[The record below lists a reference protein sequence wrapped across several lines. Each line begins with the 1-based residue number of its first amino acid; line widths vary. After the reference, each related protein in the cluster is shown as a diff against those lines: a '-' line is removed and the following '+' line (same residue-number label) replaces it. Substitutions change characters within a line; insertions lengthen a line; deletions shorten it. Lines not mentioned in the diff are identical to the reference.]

1 LTHPF
6 PQQQS
11 LVAQAPAP
19 PTGGNPNHPPNEEA
33 SSSAHIY
40 MFNGID
46 LTTRTMT
53 YDTPPGKPD
62 KEKVTTSTT
71 PDPPPTTVTPPS
83 GPLQIEKPNFD
94 SILRPPKSTIRKS
107 TFNPNSCAAQNYNI
121 VEDLAQAPCAM
132 SALEVLQHFPSQRRT
147 LLEAIRAIDPESSNN
162 ITFNLDNFKS

>member
-6 PQQQS
+6 PQQQY

-33 SSSAHIY
+33 SLSAHIY

-46 LTTRTMT
+46 LTTRTTT

-71 PDPPPTTVTPPS
+71 PDPPPNTVTPPS
-83 GPLQIEKPNFD
+83 KPLQIKKVDFD
-94 SILRPPKSTIRKS
+94 SILCPPKRTI
-107 TFNPNSCAAQNYNI
+107 
-121 VEDLAQAPCAM
+121 
-132 SALEVLQHFPSQRRT
+132 
-147 LLEAIRAIDPESSNN
+147 
-162 ITFNLDNFKS
+162 